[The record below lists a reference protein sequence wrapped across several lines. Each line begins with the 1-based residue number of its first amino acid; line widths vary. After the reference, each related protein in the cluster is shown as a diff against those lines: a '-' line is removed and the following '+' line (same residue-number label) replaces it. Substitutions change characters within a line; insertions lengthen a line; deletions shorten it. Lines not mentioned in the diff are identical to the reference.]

1 MNKLYLQLNAIVK
14 NLFFVLVVFFL
25 QINLTYANDDA
36 AIKAVFLKYSKM
48 QFGDTIAAPWR
59 IVQAKTWKEALAN
72 KKSILEGMSSDAS
85 VVKFSVAQREK
96 LYQAWQKTPQDI
108 WVIYFSQPE
117 HLELI
122 KEAGHYYI
130 DLVMSQSDAD
140 VAQNAAAEKIYN
152 EGQKPLS
159 KTIYTQAG
167 FDAKPFNKDY
177 ADWQKRFMQDTEEFN
192 AKMRKDKEYGRKI
205 VVDKN
210 QDALKQA
217 FGNSIDSG
225 EKGLSLRAELI
236 SAYYASPGHEG
247 TEVTPS
253 GMVFSQLVLAKNAKP
268 VGYGGMFSDENTHH
282 EKTRIELWY
291 MVFDDMT
298 DWKVSDFNDSLVFS
312 AFAHNIKAASA
323 DAAATPSGETEAKPN
338 TSQAQLPPYESIKRN
353 SWPALVFTREA
364 DGKVKLYGMPMEMAQ
379 ILGNIWNKQLF

>member
-1 MNKLYLQLNAIVK
+1 MYKLYLQLNAIVK
-14 NLFFVLVVFFL
+14 NLFFVLAVFFL
-25 QINLTYANDDA
+25 PINATYADDNA
-36 AIKAVFLKYSKM
+36 AIKAAFLKYSQI

-72 KKSILEGMSSDAS
+72 KQSILEGMSSAAS
-85 VVKFSVAQREK
+85 VVKFSVAQRAK
-96 LYQAWQKTPQDI
+96 LYQAWQKTPLDI

-122 KEAGHYYI
+122 KADDHYYI
-130 DLVMSQSDAD
+130 DLVMSQSDAE
-140 VAQNAAAEKIYN
+140 VAQVAADEQIYN
-152 EGQKPLS
+152 QGQKSLS

-167 FDAKPFNKDY
+167 FDAKPFAKDF
-177 ADWQKRFMQDTEEFN
+177 ADWQKRFMQDAEIFN
-192 AKMRKDKEYGRKI
+192 AQMRKDTEYGRKI

-236 SAYYASPGHEG
+236 SAYYAPPGHEG

-268 VGYGGMFSDENTHH
+268 VGYGGMISDENTHH

-298 DWKVSDFNDSLVFS
+298 DWKVSDFNDSLEFN
-312 AFAHNIKAASA
+312 AFARDIKATSA
-323 DAAATPSGETEAKPN
+323 DAATTSGKTNAKPN
-338 TSQAQLPPYESIKRN
+338 TSQAQLPPYNSLKRN

-364 DGKVKLYGMPMEMAQ
+364 DGKVKLYGMSMEMAQ